1 MPRWNRRLFTAEYAA
16 NKRYNRCMAPS
27 PRRYIWEDPAWP
39 ALRFDT
45 AALAKPVAD
54 IAHAQ
59 GRLLGRLADTPDE
72 LRDQA
77 GLATLTADVVKT
89 SEIEGELL
97 DVASVRSSIARRL
110 GVDIGA
116 TVPADRRVDGVVDMI
131 LDATVHHD
139 RPMTDERLFGWHAG
153 LFPTGYSG
161 ISRVR
166 IGGWRTDETGPME
179 VISGPY
185 GRQRVHF
192 EAPPASRLDS
202 EMRRFIDWFDE
213 DSPEPTLVKA
223 GLAHLR
229 FVTIHPFDDGNGR
242 IARALGDVLLA
253 RADGSIRRFYS
264 VSAQIQRDRKSY
276 YDILERTQKG
286 SLEVTDWLRW
296 FLETMGRA
304 IASAD
309 ANVDTV
315 LQKARFWRRWDQ
327 TALNARQITVLNRL
341 LDGFDGKLTT
351 RKWAVLTKSSQDTA
365 LRDINELIEIGA
377 LRRSESGG
385 RSTSYELVHR

>member
-1 MPRWNRRLFTAEYAA
+1 MADRPR
-16 NKRYNRCMAPS
+16 K
-27 PRRYIWEDPAWP
+27 YIWEDPDWP
-39 ALRFDT
+39 ALRYD
-45 AALAKPVAD
+45 AGRLAGPIAD
-54 IAHAQ
+54 VAHAQ
-59 GRLLGRLADTPDE
+59 GKLLGRLTDTPE
-72 LRDQA
+72 EIQDQA
-77 GLATLTADVVKT
+77 GLAALTADVVKT

-131 LDATVHHD
+131 LDATVRHCQ
-139 RPMTDERLFGWHAG
+139 PVTDERLFGWHAG

-192 EAPPASRLDS
+192 EAPPAARLDT
-202 EMRRFIDWFDE
+202 EMRRFISWFDE
-213 DSPEPTLVKA
+213 RSAEPAIVKA
-223 GLAHLR
+223 GLAHLW

-242 IARALGDVLLA
+242 IARALGDLALA
-253 RADGSIRRFYS
+253 RADRSTRRFYS
-264 VSAQIQRDRKSY
+264 VSAQIQRDRKAY

-286 SLEVTDWLRW
+286 TLDVTEWLGW
-296 FLETMGRA
+296 FLEAMRRA

-309 ANVDTV
+309 ENVDTV

-327 TALNARQITVLNRL
+327 TAMNARQITVLNRL
-341 LDGFDGKLTT
+341 LDGFDGKLTS
-351 RKWAVLTKSSQDTA
+351 RKWAIITKSSQDTA
-365 LRDINELIEIGA
+365 LRDINELIELGA

-385 RSTSYELVHR
+385 RSTSYELVLR